1 MKHLTPGHSA
11 TPTADTPTPVP
22 TPEEERRGLLSS
34 YDREEEVGVASN
46 HSFGNDSIIF
56 DKVKNIVLICV
67 TIISNSD

>member
-1 MKHLTPGHSA
+1 MKHLTPGRST

-56 DKVKNIVLICV
+56 DKVKNIVLMYYYY
-67 TIISNSD
+67 